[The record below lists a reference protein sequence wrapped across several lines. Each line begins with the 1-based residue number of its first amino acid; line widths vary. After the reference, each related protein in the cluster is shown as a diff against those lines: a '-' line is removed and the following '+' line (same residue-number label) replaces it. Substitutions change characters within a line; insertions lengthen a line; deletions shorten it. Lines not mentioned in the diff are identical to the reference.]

1 VRPLRAILLALLLS
15 LLFGFF
21 VGLVLRARFER
32 PVRYIGSAVPLPLDV
47 GHAGAAVLGPGHHE
61 EQVG

>member
-21 VGLVLRARFER
+21 VGLVLRARLEG
-32 PVRYIGSAVPLPLDV
+32 PVRYIGQQSP
-47 GHAGAAVLGPGHHE
+47 GASLGQPDQPTCPIG
-61 EQVG
+61 